1 MIKKAEK
8 TMLAHG
14 MEKYKSILVGLS
26 GGADSAA
33 LTHVLCA
40 LAPKYGFKVYAA
52 HVNHCL
58 RGSAADE
65 DEEFSRRF
73 AEKMGIDFFSL
84 RVDVKAYA
92 NEHGMSEELAGR
104 AVRYDFFEKL
114 MKEHGIDCTA
124 TAHHRNDNAE
134 TILMNF
140 MRGSGISGLCGI
152 PYIRGRIIRPL
163 LDVTRA
169 EIEKYCEDNGIK
181 YVTDATNLE
190 EEYTRNKIRHTL
202 IPLIEKTFNP
212 SFTDTV
218 TNNAAIIAREDDFI
232 SEFASEKYK
241 AIVKDGCVPVQ
252 ELVGLHPAIGAR
264 IIRMMTESVCGKSD
278 VPSKVIDSVLELA
291 ENGKTGTRA
300 DIARGAQAFVEY
312 GKLYIAYP
320 EKETEPFSYKLEIG
334 KKTYIPEL
342 GKWFLAETADER
354 KGDGEYFSV
363 PDFDENGILDVEIR
377 SRRAGDVFIPSG
389 MRGRKKLKDYMIDAK
404 IPRFKRDRV
413 GILTFNGKIAW
424 IIGHRRAEGF
434 KFHKYGIKISIL
446 S

>member
-33 LTHVLCA
+33 LTHVLCT

-84 RVDVKAYA
+84 RADVKAYA
-92 NEHGMSEELAGR
+92 CEHGMSEELAGR

-140 MRGSGISGLCGI
+140 MRGSGLSGLCGI

-202 IPLIEKTFNP
+202 IPLIEETFNP

-218 TNNAAIIAREDDFI
+218 TNNAAIISRENDFI
-232 SEFASEKYK
+232 SEFTEEKYK
-241 AIVKDGCVPVQ
+241 AIVEDGSVLVQ

-264 IIRMMTESVCGKSD
+264 IIRMMTENVCGKFD

-291 ENGKTGTRA
+291 KNGKTGTRA
-300 DIARGAQAFVEY
+300 DIARGAQAFIEY

-320 EKETEPFSYKLEIG
+320 EKETEPFSYKLELG

-342 GKWFLAETADER
+342 GKCFLAEASDER
-354 KGDGEYFSV
+354 NGDGEYFSV
-363 PDFDENGILDVEIR
+363 PDFDKNGILDVEIR

-389 MRGRKKLKDYMIDAK
+389 MSGRKKLKDYMIDAK
-404 IPRFKRDRV
+404 IPRFKRDRI